1 MGNYKIFSNQEE
13 DVYSYDEMKSVFDK
27 KAMDNMLE
35 EKRKEYLRDI
45 NLKYQKE
52 RQERLEKIEKT
63 RKKAVAIAISVFIAA
78 GAVAIAYND
87 HVMKERFPSIT
98 ADDMSSVE
106 DSYSYDDFI
115 DYCHYITEV
124 TGAHFAPSQEH
135 YQEVVLSGELKKFI
149 QERDNGGKKL

>member
-1 MGNYKIFSNQEE
+1 MGNYKIFSSQEE
-13 DVYSYDEMKSVFDK
+13 DIYSYDETKSVFDK
-27 KAMDNMLE
+27 KDLDNMLE

-52 RQERLEKIEKT
+52 RQERLDKIEKT

-78 GAVAIAYND
+78 GAVGIAHID

-98 ADDMSSVE
+98 TDDMSAVE

-115 DYCHYITEV
+115 DYCHYVTEV
-124 TGAHFAPSQEH
+124 TGVTYIPSQEH
-135 YQEVVLSGELKKFI
+135 YQEVVLSGELKQFI